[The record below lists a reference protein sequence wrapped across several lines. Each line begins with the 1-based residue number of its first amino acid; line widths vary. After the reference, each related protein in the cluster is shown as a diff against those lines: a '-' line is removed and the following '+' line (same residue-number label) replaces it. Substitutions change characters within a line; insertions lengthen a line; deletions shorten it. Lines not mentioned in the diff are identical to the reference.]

1 MKEYVEIENKLNSD
15 SRNYLSVAYKNVVG
29 TRRNAWRVVS
39 AAEQKK
45 PETKELASKYREKI
59 EGELDD
65 ICKEVIVSC

>member
-1 MKEYVEIENKLNSD
+1 MKEYVETKNELSSD

-39 AAEQKK
+39 AAEQKRVEK
-45 PETKELASKYREKI
+45 KLVSGYREKI
-59 EGELDD
+59 EEELAK